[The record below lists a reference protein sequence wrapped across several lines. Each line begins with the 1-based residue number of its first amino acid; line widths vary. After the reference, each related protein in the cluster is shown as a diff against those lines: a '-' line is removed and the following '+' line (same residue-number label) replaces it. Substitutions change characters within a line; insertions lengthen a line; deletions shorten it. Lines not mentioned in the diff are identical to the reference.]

1 MLPIHYRHDLAN
13 DTFAN
18 GVVDPSFVVHFPLA
32 FPLAFSS
39 NISTVIQT
47 VFLGYGNLY
56 IQQSALWNLGVL
68 ICLNLWIVL
77 MPQPQERGF
86 VAEKYFR

>member
-1 MLPIHYRHDLAN
+1 M
-13 DTFAN
+13 
-18 GVVDPSFVVHFPLA
+18 VHFPLA

-68 ICLNLWIVL
+68 ICLNLWIVFNDTT
-77 MPQPQERGF
+77 PGVWF
-86 VAEKYFR
+86 VAEEPASIKTKFNSLK